1 MKVIHW
7 KCLQK
12 LLKITEKPMTN
23 AKPNETPKIF
33 NVIFFIFIYLNYA
46 KGIFHSFLLYHPLQ
60 LYQRIIKVFSY
71 LSEPQLT
78 KKKL

>member
-1 MKVIHW
+1 MQKV
-7 KCLQK
+7 
-12 LLKITEKPMTN
+12 
-23 AKPNETPKIF
+23 
-33 NVIFFIFIYLNYA
+33 FFI
-46 KGIFHSFLLYHPLQ
+46 HFLLYHPLQ